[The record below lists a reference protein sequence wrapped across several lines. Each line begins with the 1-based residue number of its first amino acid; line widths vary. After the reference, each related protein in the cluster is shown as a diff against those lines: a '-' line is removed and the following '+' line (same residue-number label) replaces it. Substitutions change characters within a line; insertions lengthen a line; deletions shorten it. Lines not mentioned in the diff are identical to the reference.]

1 MGARFFRLIRMV
13 FVSAPGDPIST
24 IYSPFISIALLAL
37 ALEVAMNRIALD
49 RRFWWVVWPVSL
61 LLIWGNPV
69 SSQPAPA
76 VCDQIFEQYQLI
88 AEGCPARE
96 TVRTGARV
104 GVEARMWESHVFFPA
119 GGSRLDAAAQ
129 AQIVQLSEVLNISFM
144 RQTCLRL
151 IGHSDSVGGA
161 SVNEALSLQR
171 ATQVAEVLKARLDD
185 PTRVQEVLGVG
196 EAQPLAGFA
205 TTAVENRRVEIWAKT
220 CVR

>member
-1 MGARFFRLIRMV
+1 MR
-13 FVSAPGDPIST
+13 
-24 IYSPFISIALLAL
+24 
-37 ALEVAMNRIALD
+37 
-49 RRFWWVVWPVSL
+49 
-61 LLIWGNPV
+61 
-69 SSQPAPA
+69 
-76 VCDQIFEQYQLI
+76 
-88 AEGCPARE
+88 
-96 TVRTGARV
+96 
-104 GVEARMWESHVFFPA
+104 ESHVFFPA